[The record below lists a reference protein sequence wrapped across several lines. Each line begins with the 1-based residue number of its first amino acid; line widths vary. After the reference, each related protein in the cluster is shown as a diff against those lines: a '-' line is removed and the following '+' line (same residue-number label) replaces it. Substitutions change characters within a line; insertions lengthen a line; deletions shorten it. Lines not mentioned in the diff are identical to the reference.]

1 MKKLL
6 LLMSIIM
13 VPVAFGQLTTIIGD
27 TTCETHTRYLPWWH
41 DFNYSETQYGIPAD
55 ECAVLGADPVL
66 ITKIGWYNCYNPP
79 TTNYSLNVYIDQAP
93 GFFD

>member
-1 MKKLL
+1 
-6 LLMSIIM
+6 M